1 MSKGILELKT
11 YIEVLR
17 QKALTADDKHL
28 KNETG
33 SEYLHGELNGTVTT
47 CNKILDLIE
56 EL

>member
-1 MSKGILELKT
+1 MSKKLLELKT
-11 YIEVLR
+11 YIKVLR